1 MASLLIHILESFLG
15 PAKNHDDDTGQARF
29 DCPACS
35 MEAGKPDGDG
45 KGNLEINYNRS
56 IFRCWACH
64 DTNGMHGVIMKLLKK
79 YATPKN
85 IRDYLLVKP
94 DADTITRREKEEII
108 VTLPDGFKPL
118 WQCSKRDY
126 RYVEAMNYLYGRG
139 ITDEMI
145 KYFNIG
151 YTTKGDFFNRIIL
164 PSYDSDGIL
173 NYFVARWF
181 PSEYNKLKYVNPKA
195 EKEDIIFGE
204 DKLNYDST
212 IYLVEGAFDHIV
224 VPNSIALLGKYIS
237 DRFLD
242 MLHDR
247 ANAYVVIL
255 LDDDAYNDAMLLYRK
270 LNFGNLRGRIRLI
283 RPRKGYDPSK
293 MFEEYGPKGVTA
305 LLRTAYQLPEFE
317 IDL

>member
-15 PAKNHDDDTGQARF
+15 DSRKHDEDTGQATF

-35 MEAGKPDGDG
+35 AEAGKPNGDG
-45 KGNLEINYNRS
+45 KGNLEINYHRS

-64 DTNGMHGVIMKLLKK
+64 DVNGMHGVIMKLLKK

-94 DADTITRREKEEII
+94 DADTITRLEKEEII
-108 VTLPDGFKPL
+108 VTLPDGFKL
-118 WQCSKRDY
+118 LSECTHKDY
-126 RYVEAMNYLYGRG
+126 RYGEAMYYLDNRG
-139 ITDEMI
+139 ITPEII

-151 YTTKGDFFNRIIL
+151 YTTSGDYFNRIVI
-164 PSYDSDGIL
+164 PSYDTYGEL

-181 PSEYNKLKYVNPKA
+181 SNQYNKLKYVNPKA

-204 DKLNYDST
+204 DKLNYDAT

-224 VPNSIALLGKYIS
+224 VPNSVALLGKYIS
-237 DRFLD
+237 DRFMEL
-242 MLHDR
+242 LHDQ
-247 ANAYVVIL
+247 ANANVVIL

-270 LNFGNLRGRIRLI
+270 LNFGNLRGRVKII
-283 RPRKGYDPSK
+283 RPRRGYDPSK
-293 MFEEYGPKGVTA
+293 IYEEKGPKGVTA
-305 LLRTAYQLPEFE
+305 LLRTAYFLPEF
-317 IDL
+317 

>member
-15 PAKNHDDDTGQARF
+15 DSRKHDEDTGQATF

-35 MEAGKPDGDG
+35 AEAGKPDGDG
-45 KGNLEINYNRS
+45 KGNLEINYHRS

-94 DADTITRREKEEII
+94 DADTITRLEKEEII

-118 WQCSKRDY
+118 SQCSKKDY
-126 RYVEAMNYLYGRG
+126 RYGEAMLYLKNRG
-139 ITDEMI
+139 ITEEII

-151 YTTKGDFFNRIIL
+151 YTTTGDYFNRIVI
-164 PSYDSDGIL
+164 PSYDTYGEL

-181 PSEYNKLKYVNPKA
+181 SNQYNKLKYVNPKA

-204 DKLNYDST
+204 DKLNYDAT

-224 VPNSIALLGKYIS
+224 VPNSVALLGKYIS
-237 DRFLD
+237 DRFMEL
-242 MLHDR
+242 LHDQ
-247 ANAYVVIL
+247 ANANVVIL

-270 LNFGNLRGRIRLI
+270 LNFGNLRGRVKII
-283 RPRKGYDPSK
+283 RPRRGFDPSK
-293 MFEEYGPKGVTA
+293 IYEQYGPSGVTA
-305 LLRTAYQLPEFE
+305 LLRTTYHLPEF
-317 IDL
+317 